1 LFLFKVLKNEKVI
14 HIGIREEMNLPTDSM
29 KNLKWWKEKDKLVY
43 TLIGCDYTA
52 NFYKKVFNSL
62 YKLESTEYNAKE
74 IKIHDG
80 SIIDNFKY
88 KVFYDAKDYAHLDES
103 LKAKREENI
112 KRIEMLEKKK
122 KKILKFIETASLN
135 PKINKDMRLIPLH
148 SNFYPKSNKSTIIA
162 ELRKFLIVVPKEY
175 SLKGIREI
183 KRLYLKITEEK
194 YMTTIRQQ
202 DIDDLVKQYGNFD
215 LVKIKGD
222 ECERQ
227 NCHYS
232 PLFKTPAFYI
242 NSFNKEAS
250 KEIFGFELYSRE
262 NYFSRIYHR
271 LYCHEC
277 TPDVIRAYEKAEM
290 EEKKRIIRK
299 NNHGIEMHDKEFW
312 KIMIL
317 ELDYELKEAVGAH
330 LSNIYINLKNN
341 LPSAI
346 QSIKILYD
354 LGFAQKIPY
363 YLKKDKKFIP
373 GIYYVGDYYY
383 ERTLSEEFK
392 RLKDFKADEW
402 Y

>member
-1 LFLFKVLKNEKVI
+1 MFLFKVLKNEKVI
-14 HIGIREEMNLPTDSM
+14 YVGTREEMNLPTDSI

-43 TLIGCDYTA
+43 TQIYCDYTA
-52 NFYKKVFNSL
+52 NFYKKVFNNL
-62 YKLESTEYNAKE
+62 YKLESTEYNGKDL
-74 IKIHDG
+74 KIHDG
-80 SIIDNFKY
+80 SIVDNFEY
-88 KVFYDAKDYAHLDES
+88 KVFYDAKDYAHLDEN
-103 LKAKREENI
+103 LKQKREENE
-112 KRIEMLEKKK
+112 KRKDSLLKKK
-122 KKILKFIETASLN
+122 RKILKFIETASLN
-135 PKINKDMRLIPLH
+135 PKIGKNMRLIPLH

-162 ELRKFLIVVPKEY
+162 ELRKFLIVVPKNY

-202 DIDDLVKQYGNFD
+202 DIDDLVKEYGNFD

-222 ECERQ
+222 ECERT

-232 PLFKTPAFYI
+232 PLFKTPALYI
-242 NSFNKEAS
+242 NSFNKKES
-250 KEIFGFELYSRE
+250 HEIFGFELYSKDK
-262 NYFSRIYHR
+262 YFSRIDDG
-271 LYCHEC
+271 LYCEDC
-277 TPDVIRAYEKAEM
+277 VSDAIMAYEKQKM
-290 EEKKRIIRK
+290 EKKKRIIRK
-299 NNHGIEMHDKEFW
+299 NNHGIEIHDREFW

-330 LSNIYINLKNN
+330 LTNIYINLKDN
-341 LPSAI
+341 LQSAI

-363 YLKKDKKFIP
+363 YLKKEMTIVP
-373 GIYYVGDYYY
+373 SIYYVGDYYY

-392 RLKDFKADEW
+392 RLKDVKADKW